1 MPEAQPKDWYGPPW
15 SRKSSR
21 RTKTCQLDDK
31 KTGAT
36 SDVAPA
42 EETALDSVRRQTT
55 RVAIASGRRDNKL
68 TSTKLTSPTA
78 KL

>member
-1 MPEAQPKDWYGPPW
+1 MGLPGPGNHPGKPKPVSW
-15 SRKSSR
+15 
-21 RTKTCQLDDK
+21 TIK